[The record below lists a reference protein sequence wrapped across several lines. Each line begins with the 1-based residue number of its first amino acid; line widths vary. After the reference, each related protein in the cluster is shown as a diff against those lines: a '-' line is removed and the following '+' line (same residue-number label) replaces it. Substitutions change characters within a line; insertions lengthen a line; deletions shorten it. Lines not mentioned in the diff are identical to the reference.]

1 MMKQE
6 MTSEMTEEEWIYFSR
21 QFANLFG
28 IPVRLYHEKKEIY
41 SYFMLNLSTDPL
53 SLCVDKVLRKK
64 EPISYYVYNNFFY
77 YGIVNHETYQ
87 FIVGPVTELKVSEHE
102 LKKLGFS
109 LHLQKEELP
118 LFVSE
123 MNSLSG
129 MHLDTLLQSLI
140 LYSYTVSRTM
150 YNISDI
156 RIGITEQGI
165 LSSEMKE
172 KEASVS
178 VETDFCENWERSF
191 FIEKDIT
198 KKIMQ
203 GDVEGLIDG
212 ATKVPSVSSGQLAPY
227 LIRHHKNFFIRL
239 ETIAA
244 RAAIQAGLDVD
255 EIFSVEE
262 KYIAKCESLC
272 DIDRIKNLQYHMILD
287 YADRV
292 RKLHQY
298 HGASSDLVRK
308 VTKYIRNH
316 ISESIKTSDIATY
329 CGKSRGGVTT
339 EFKKQTGMNL
349 SDFIKMKKIQEAEEL
364 LYETDQSLSSVSSFL
379 GFSSQS
385 HFCKVFKEIK
395 GITPMEYRKKK

>member
-1 MMKQE
+1 MKQE

-41 SYFMLNLSTDPL
+41 SYFMLNLSTDPF

-140 LYSYTVSRTM
+140 LYSYTVNRTM

-165 LSSEMKE
+165 LSSER
-172 KEASVS
+172 SIC
-178 VETDFCENWERSF
+178 FC
-191 FIEKDIT
+191 
-198 KKIMQ
+198 
-203 GDVEGLIDG
+203 
-212 ATKVPSVSSGQLAPY
+212 
-227 LIRHHKNFFIRL
+227 
-239 ETIAA
+239 
-244 RAAIQAGLDVD
+244 
-255 EIFSVEE
+255 
-262 KYIAKCESLC
+262 
-272 DIDRIKNLQYHMILD
+272 
-287 YADRV
+287 
-292 RKLHQY
+292 
-298 HGASSDLVRK
+298 
-308 VTKYIRNH
+308 RN
-316 ISESIKTSDIATY
+316 
-329 CGKSRGGVTT
+329 R
-339 EFKKQTGMNL
+339 
-349 SDFIKMKKIQEAEEL
+349 
-364 LYETDQSLSSVSSFL
+364 FL
-379 GFSSQS
+379 
-385 HFCKVFKEIK
+385 
-395 GITPMEYRKKK
+395 